1 MNSAATCREAPTR
14 LTMSVNPFPF
24 TQTRDLAAT
33 SPLEHSTSGKRVVV
47 SAAGSKRIAEHDDKD
62 SRQHDDGAEH
72 HKPRDERERDAQRQ
86 VLSNLILGAFDE
98 LIDAPAASTSQHAV
112 RDDRDTSGHGSR
124 SAERHPDL
132 EKEILE
138 FLYALF
144 QALDQI
150 DDSEPTLDGVTRP
163 FGAAGGGRS
172 GRSAFGERLDL
183 LARRVAN
190 GPVELLPNA
199 QSGLEGLEG
208 VAPRLARSYLAM
220 LGLVQGG
227 GRIERPGT
235 SPRAQLAA
243 LLLRLANA
251 LHVAPTLGY
260 GTASGAGAMLRVRA

>member
-1 MNSAATCREAPTR
+1 
-14 LTMSVNPFPF
+14 MSVNPFPF

-33 SPLEHSTSGKRVVV
+33 SPLEHSASGKRVVV
-47 SAAGSKRIAEHDDKD
+47 SAAGSKRIGEHDDRD
-62 SRQHDDGAEH
+62 SRRHDDDAEH
-72 HKPRDERERDAQRQ
+72 PKPRDERERDAQRQ
-86 VLSNLILGAFDE
+86 ALSNLILGAFDE
-98 LIDAPAASTSQHAV
+98 LIDAPAASTLQQAAPV
-112 RDDRDTSGHGSR
+112 DRDTSGNRSR
-124 SAERHPDL
+124 PAERHPDL

-150 DDSEPTLDGVTRP
+150 DDAELNLDGMARP
-163 FGAAGGGRS
+163 FGTAGGSRG

-183 LARRVAN
+183 LARRVAS
-190 GPVELLPNA
+190 GPVELLPAA
-199 QSGLEGLEG
+199 QAGLQGLEG

-220 LGLVQGG
+220 LGLVQGE
-227 GRIERPGT
+227 GRTERPGT

-260 GTASGAGAMLRVRA
+260 GTASGAGAGAMLRVRA

>member
-1 MNSAATCREAPTR
+1 
-14 LTMSVNPFPF
+14 MSVNPFPF

-33 SPLEHSTSGKRVVV
+33 SALEHSTSGKRVVV
-47 SAAGSKRIAEHDDKD
+47 AAAGSKRIAEHDDKNP
-62 SRQHDDGAEH
+62 RQHDEAAEH
-72 HKPRDERERDAQRQ
+72 HRPRDERERDAQRQ
-86 VLSNLILGAFDE
+86 ALSNLIVGAFDE
-98 LIDAPAASTSQHAV
+98 LVDAPAASTSQHAV
-112 RDDRDTSGHGSR
+112 LDGGDTSGHGAR
-124 SAERHPDL
+124 PVERHPDL

-150 DDSEPTLDGVTRP
+150 DDAESTLEGLTRP

-172 GRSAFGERLDL
+172 GRSAFGARLDL
-183 LARRVAN
+183 LARRVAS
-190 GPVELLPNA
+190 GPLELLPKA
-199 QSGLEGLEG
+199 QAGLEGLEG

-227 GRIERPGT
+227 GRTERPGT

-260 GTASGAGAMLRVRA
+260 GAASGAGAMLRVRA

>member
-1 MNSAATCREAPTR
+1 MA
-14 LTMSVNPFPF
+14 VNPFPF

-33 SPLEHSTSGKRVVV
+33 SPLERSTAGKRVVV
-47 SAAGSKRIAEHDDKD
+47 SAAGAKRIAEQDDMD
-62 SRQHDDGAEH
+62 SRQHDEGAEH
-72 HKPRDERERDAQRQ
+72 PKPRDERERDAQRQ
-86 VLSNLILGAFDE
+86 ALSNLILGAFDE
-98 LIDAPAASTSQHAV
+98 LIDAPAASTSQHAAL
-112 RDDRDTSGHGSR
+112 DGRDTSGHGAGP
-124 SAERHPDL
+124 AEQHPDL

-150 DDSEPTLDGVTRP
+150 DDAEPTLDGVIRP

-183 LARRVAN
+183 LARRIAS
-190 GPVELLPNA
+190 GPVELLPKA
-199 QSGLEGLEG
+199 QAGLEGLEG

-220 LGLVQGG
+220 CGLVQGG
-227 GRIERPGT
+227 GRTERPGT

-260 GTASGAGAMLRVRA
+260 GAASGAGAMLRVRA